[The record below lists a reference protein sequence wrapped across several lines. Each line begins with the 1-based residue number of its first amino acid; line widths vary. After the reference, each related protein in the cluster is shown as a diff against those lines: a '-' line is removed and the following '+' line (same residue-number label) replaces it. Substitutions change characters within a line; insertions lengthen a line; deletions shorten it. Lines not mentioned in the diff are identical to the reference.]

1 MGVRASRALEVAVPS
16 RKLALLLEWK
26 GREKQGRA
34 QFWNWVRE
42 TSLVVVIGSVD
53 VWPDFSEPRLAN
65 IMPAVHISE
74 DFVRTNQ
81 ESVKCLR
88 GGAQ

>member
-1 MGVRASRALEVAVPS
+1 MAAPS
-16 RKLALLLEWK
+16 RKLALLFERK

-34 QFWNWVRE
+34 QFWSWVGE
-42 TSLVVVIGSVD
+42 TPLVVVIGSVD

-74 DFVRTNQ
+74 DSVRTDQ